1 MVADVNQVEAMNV
14 QAEADNSQNM
24 PVLQAAA
31 DAPADLKDNKDAWH
45 VGGTTS
51 SVTVTSPPPRSPSSR
66 TPRRPSSPLPWSR
79 PASPRRRPCRR
90 YDGPRP
96 IEAIQVG
103 DQVLGQHATTGA
115 LGFQP
120 VVFLHHNPP
129 GKTLRVSFVVG
140 DPVVCSEYHRFWR
153 ANQGWAMARELE
165 PGDVLRTLGGLVR
178 VAKVEADA
186 TQPLYNLDVLGA
198 RTFFAGERRLL
209 VHDNT
214 LPDHRL
220 KPFDALP
227 VVESATRPA

>member
-1 MVADVNQVEAMNV
+1 
-14 QAEADNSQNM
+14 M
-24 PVLQAAA
+24 PGTS
-31 DAPADLKDNKDAWH
+31 
-45 VGGTTS
+45 GGTTARLQLPVAPQ
-51 SVTVTSPPPRSPSSR
+51 VTIVQDASPPQLPAPLVTTCFAAA
-66 TPRRPSSPLPWSR
+66 TPVQTL
-79 PASPRRRPCRR
+79 
-90 YDGPRP
+90 DGPRP

-140 DPVVCSEYHRFWR
+140 DPVVCSVYHRFWR
-153 ANQGWAMARELE
+153 ANQGWAMARELK

-178 VAKVEADA
+178 VAKVEPDA

-227 VVESATRPA
+227 VVESATRPE